1 MNIDLS
7 PDQVSAYAQL
17 LEFAN
22 KFYRDSDLLTMGGYA
37 GAGKTTLLS
46 LFAREFEGLAAYSAY
61 TGRASSVLARK
72 LRENNIRTTN
82 KTLLS
87 GIYTARTPLSANAA
101 KVGYRACDPEA
112 QLGFAGTIH
121 RLLYRPIIDERTE
134 ELKGWEKRQH
144 LDRHYKLIIVDEASM
159 VSDEILA
166 DLQAHSVPIL
176 AVGDHG
182 QLAPVRATSNLMQ
195 SPDIRL
201 EQIHRQAAKSPI
213 ILLSKIIR
221 MGGLMRDIGAMSG
234 DAIRFER
241 KAEVERVL
249 EELYTTPT
257 GAPTRAVTKGEDILD
272 VALDAVIAERDLG
285 NKAIL
290 CWTNRMR
297 IKLNAHARRIMG
309 FKGAPKLGEQLIC
322 LRNKPPIYNG
332 MRGVLTTDLEP
343 TGVPWK
349 MRGQIAF
356 PEEGIGP
363 HAVEFNISQFN
374 RERTFASL
382 PELHELGINVSRMA
396 DAGDLYDFGYAC
408 TVHKYQGSQAAHVVF
423 YPDRPEEPESDDWRR
438 FAYTAVT
445 RASERLTVMKS
456 S

>member
-1 MNIDLS
+1 
-7 PDQVSAYAQL
+7 
-17 LEFAN
+17 
-22 KFYRDSDLLTMGGYA
+22 
-37 GAGKTTLLS
+37 
-46 LFAREFEGLAAYSAY
+46 
-61 TGRASSVLARK
+61 
-72 LRENNIRTTN
+72 
-82 KTLLS
+82 
-87 GIYTARTPLSANAA
+87 
-101 KVGYRACDPEA
+101 
-112 QLGFAGTIH
+112 
-121 RLLYRPIIDERTE
+121 
-134 ELKGWEKRQH
+134 
-144 LDRHYKLIIVDEASM
+144 
-159 VSDEILA
+159 
-166 DLQAHSVPIL
+166 
-176 AVGDHG
+176 
-182 QLAPVRATSNLMQ
+182 MQ

-221 MGGLMRDIGAMSG
+221 MGGLMRDIGTMSG

-309 FKGAPKLGEQLIC
+309 FKGAPKLGEQLD
-322 LRNKPPIYNG
+322 LPAQQAPHLQRDARRPDDGPRADG
-332 MRGVLTTDLEP
+332 GPVEDAWPDRLPGRGDRAARSRV
-343 TGVPWK
+343 
-349 MRGQIAF
+349 
-356 PEEGIGP
+356 
-363 HAVEFNISQFN
+363 HISQFN

-423 YPDRPEEPESDDWRR
+423 YPDRPEEPESDDWRW